1 MVGLARENHRKIKVL
16 EGAKYIQQA
25 NELGFQH
32 TVVSGD
38 FLKEKDEPLQ

>member
-1 MVGLARENHRKIKVL
+1 MVELARENHRKIKVL

-38 FLKEKDEPLQ
+38 FLKENDEPLQ